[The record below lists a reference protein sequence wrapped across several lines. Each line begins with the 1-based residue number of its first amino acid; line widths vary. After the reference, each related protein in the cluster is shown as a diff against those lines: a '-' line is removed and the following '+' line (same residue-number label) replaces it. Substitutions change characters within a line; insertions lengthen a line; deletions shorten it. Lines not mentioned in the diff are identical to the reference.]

1 MASSSAES
9 TVAAE
14 PHSNLPEHEND
25 DMGSLFEGMVLFT
38 TPVHTDSNSISDDQ
52 NQGKRVSH
60 DADAAAAAAD
70 SLSQLSSSSLPLDE
84 DLFSDLSLIVAA
96 PDDRPPSPLSSPSAS
111 SPAASHPQP
120 HLSTRKKRRAA
131 GLRIG
136 YGRDR
141 DGPQP
146 PSRQQLP
153 DPNHHS
159 LQSKPPT
166 FPVAYYHTSN
176 TNVAV
181 AAHQDGGHQI
191 RVHLATQ
198 QHSPPHSAASTTC
211 SREADIQQLEENEAK
226 QHDEEEPVLSNHPT
240 GSCQM
245 VEFRFEEIKTCM
257 TEKLKKAREAVSFL
271 SAARK
276 DSIRKRRKAALQWSQ
291 ASAKYRELEKQL
303 EEACETED
311 FEKAERVSESLAPAE
326 KDRELLVVALR
337 DAEAECDAFDS
348 RMQEALQSQILA
360 EEESASLL
368 RSFAL
373 DASNGAD
380 LVLENAKAVS
390 LRETEEWLLS
400 TEELEL
406 KKLQLEIESQ
416 LINEARLA
424 LNNSIELSVEDD
436 HRERDILYMKR
447 EILADELEKLLAL
460 VKEKEAEIAENNS
473 KIETVERRIDGVFS
487 NFEQVHS
494 SLDEKHNNLELDLR
508 QLDLEHELLT
518 NKKKQID
525 DDLSQ
530 EEVRGEEIREIS
542 RISAIEASICQDV
555 VGLRKSMLQLIQKFI
570 EDKMKLSKTEQQFTE
585 DVNMLKLGISS
596 ARASL
601 QELSSSKSS
610 IQQEVESCKQRLFF
624 IDKRL
629 PELEAEK
636 KVAATTRNFKEAARI
651 ATEVKALSVERVG
664 IGIKMG
670 DAKSQ
675 LQQLEEQICN
685 TVNRLEQTESQ
696 VLLREKE
703 LEMARFQRLTLIAE
717 AATAERFAA
726 IELGDL
732 EEADVLL
739 AEADAA
745 ASEARK
751 LLLLRNFRDEDL
763 SDLPKHF
770 VPIELVSKLEGKQ
783 LAELMASI
791 HSRGG

>member
-373 DASNGAD
+373 
-380 LVLENAKAVS
+380 
-390 LRETEEWLLS
+390 
-400 TEELEL
+400 
-406 KKLQLEIESQ
+406 
-416 LINEARLA
+416 
-424 LNNSIELSVEDD
+424 
-436 HRERDILYMKR
+436 
-447 EILADELEKLLAL
+447 
-460 VKEKEAEIAENNS
+460 
-473 KIETVERRIDGVFS
+473 
-487 NFEQVHS
+487 VHS

>member
-1 MASSSAES
+1 MASSSADS

-14 PHSNLPEHEND
+14 PHSNRPENEND

-60 DADAAAAAAD
+60 DAAAAAAD

-96 PDDRPPSPLSSPSAS
+96 PDDRPPSPLSSPSSS

-226 QHDEEEPVLSNHPT
+226 QQDEEEPVLSNHPT
-240 GSCQM
+240 GSCQI

-348 RMQEALQSQILA
+348 RMQEALQNQIRA

-373 DASNGAD
+373 
-380 LVLENAKAVS
+380 
-390 LRETEEWLLS
+390 
-400 TEELEL
+400 
-406 KKLQLEIESQ
+406 
-416 LINEARLA
+416 
-424 LNNSIELSVEDD
+424 
-436 HRERDILYMKR
+436 
-447 EILADELEKLLAL
+447 
-460 VKEKEAEIAENNS
+460 
-473 KIETVERRIDGVFS
+473 
-487 NFEQVHS
+487 VHS
-494 SLDEKHNNLELDLR
+494 NLDEKHNNLELDLR

-651 ATEVKALSVERVG
+651 ATEVKALSVEREG

-703 LEMARFQRLTLIAE
+703 LEMARFQRLNLIAE